1 MALFPTTITHRNKSK
16 KQKIM
21 AAEKSNTLKTFVPS
35 TMLKPMLIGSLIGFG
50 LILFFL
56 LSAGEGN
63 PAWPKFWQVKPL
75 LVVPMAGAAAGM
87 FYHYMNDVR
96 SRGGWQRIAADF
108 LSLVVLLFCL
118 WIGSV
123 LGLNGTYWN

>member
-1 MALFPTTITHRNKSK
+1 MTTKNANIVQSFFP
-16 KQKIM
+16 
-21 AAEKSNTLKTFVPS
+21 P
-35 TMLKPMLIGSLIGFG
+35 TMLKPMLVGGLIGFG
-50 LILFFL
+50 LILLFL

-63 PAWPKFWQVKPL
+63 PAWPKYWQVKPL
-75 LVVPMAGAAAGM
+75 LVVPIAGAMGGI
-87 FYHYMNDVR
+87 FYHYMNNVR

-108 LSLVVLLFCL
+108 LSLLVLLFCL